1 MRPFGFTT
9 DENLINRA
17 LKLLVRKD
25 KFKVFGLAAVQIV
38 LSVLDLIGILLVGV
52 ISLLATN
59 NELVTANT
67 GSVHFVLN
75 SLGLQKYSV
84 ASVIQ
89 ILGII
94 SVLMLTMRTLF
105 SVLIAKKTFS
115 FLAKKSETIS
125 ENLAKNVFSQDILTL
140 RKVSSQELAYA
151 ITTGVEKATVGI
163 IGTSVNLMA
172 DFAVVMI
179 LFAGLSFVNL
189 PIAISV
195 ALYFSIIGFSIHRK
209 SSKRARA
216 ISSQMTSL
224 NILCSEKIVEAI
236 SNFRDLVVRNNQ
248 NFYLDIVRENRRL
261 ASNFNG
267 QMAFVTYVG
276 KYIIESS
283 IVIGSFLLSLVLF
296 QIANPEDAIATL
308 SVFLVASYRI
318 APSVLRLQ
326 QGLLQIAYCS
336 GLSKVTL
343 VLHEQLT
350 KNQEKLTT
358 LESISPGNESEF
370 IPTIQLKNLDFS
382 YGGEGV
388 DDNNFRIL
396 IPNLHIE
403 PGEFVAVVGPSGAGK
418 STLVDIILGL
428 IPVTAGSILISGKP
442 PLDVYRR
449 YPGLVGYVPQ
459 DVVIINGTLAE
470 NIRLGFPRSK
480 DSELELNAAISKSRL
495 ETLVSTLDLGTETD
509 VGEWG
514 QYLSGGQRQRLGLA
528 RSFYTKPKLLVLDE
542 ATSSLDAETENLLVS
557 DILNLRGKSTLV
569 VIAHRLATVRFA
581 DKVIYMEDGKV
592 LKSGTF
598 EEVRQAIPNFDNQAR
613 LLGL

>member
-9 DENLINRA
+9 GENIIKRA
-17 LKLLVRKD
+17 LKLLIQRD
-25 KFKVFGLAAVQIV
+25 KLKVFGLASVQII

-59 NELVTANT
+59 NELVAAET
-67 GSVHFVLN
+67 GSVHFILTL
-75 SLGLQKYSV
+75 LGIQKYNLV
-84 ASVIQ
+84 FVIQ
-89 ILGII
+89 ILGMI
-94 SVLMLTMRTLF
+94 SVLMLTMRTFF

-125 ENLAKNVFSQDILTL
+125 ENLAKNVFSQDIISLK
-140 RKVSSQELAYA
+140 KVSSQELAYA
-151 ITTGVEKATVGI
+151 ITTGVEKATLGI

-172 DFAVVMI
+172 DFAVVII
-179 LFAGLSFVNL
+179 LFVGLSFVNL

-195 ALYFSIIGFSIHRK
+195 AFYFSIIGVVIHSK

-216 ISSQMTSL
+216 ISSEMTSL
-224 NILCSEKIVEAI
+224 NILCSEKIVDAI

-248 NFYLDIVRENRRL
+248 GYYLDIVRENRRL

-267 QMAFVTYVG
+267 QMAFVPYVG

-343 VLHEQLT
+343 ELHEQLT
-350 KNQEKLTT
+350 INEEILTAF
-358 LESISPGNESEF
+358 ENISPGSESEF
-370 IPTIQLKNLDFS
+370 IPTIQVKNLDFS
-382 YGGEGV
+382 YGGERE
-388 DDNNFRIL
+388 DEENFRIL
-396 IPNLHIE
+396 IPNLQIE

-428 IPVTAGSILISGKP
+428 IPVADGSILISGKP
-442 PLDVYRR
+442 PLEVYRL

-459 DVVIINGTLAE
+459 DVVIVNGTLAE
-470 NIRLGFPRSK
+470 NIRLGFPRAK
-480 DSELELNAAISKSRL
+480 DLELELKAAISKSRL
-495 ETLVSTLDLGTETD
+495 ETLVSTLDLGAESD

-528 RSFYTKPKLLVLDE
+528 RSFYTHPKLLVLDE

-557 DILNLRGKSTLV
+557 DILNLRGKTTLV

-581 DKVIYMEDGKV
+581 DKVIYMENGKV

-598 EEVRQAIPNFDNQAR
+598 EEVRKAIPNFDNQAR

>member
-1 MRPFGFTT
+1 MRPFGFTA

-267 QMAFVTYVG
+267 QMAFVPYVG

>member
-1 MRPFGFTT
+1 
-9 DENLINRA
+9 
-17 LKLLVRKD
+17 
-25 KFKVFGLAAVQIV
+25 
-38 LSVLDLIGILLVGV
+38 
-52 ISLLATN
+52 
-59 NELVTANT
+59 
-67 GSVHFVLN
+67 
-75 SLGLQKYSV
+75 
-84 ASVIQ
+84 
-89 ILGII
+89 
-94 SVLMLTMRTLF
+94 
-105 SVLIAKKTFS
+105 
-115 FLAKKSETIS
+115 
-125 ENLAKNVFSQDILTL
+125 
-140 RKVSSQELAYA
+140 
-151 ITTGVEKATVGI
+151 
-163 IGTSVNLMA
+163 
-172 DFAVVMI
+172 
-179 LFAGLSFVNL
+179 
-189 PIAISV
+189 
-195 ALYFSIIGFSIHRK
+195 
-209 SSKRARA
+209 
-216 ISSQMTSL
+216 
-224 NILCSEKIVEAI
+224 
-236 SNFRDLVVRNNQ
+236 
-248 NFYLDIVRENRRL
+248 
-261 ASNFNG
+261 
-267 QMAFVTYVG
+267 
-276 KYIIESS
+276 
-283 IVIGSFLLSLVLF
+283 VLF

-350 KNQEKLTT
+350 KNQETLAT

-370 IPTIQLKNLDFS
+370 IPAIQLKNLDFS

-442 PLDVYRR
+442 PLEVYRR

-495 ETLVSTLDLGTETD
+495 ETLVSTLVLGTETD

>member
-1 MRPFGFTT
+1 MRPFGFTV

-17 LKLLVRKD
+17 LKLLLRKD
-25 KFKVFGLAAVQIV
+25 KFKVFGLASIQIV

-52 ISLLATN
+52 ISLLVTN
-59 NELVTANT
+59 NESVTADT
-67 GSVHFVLN
+67 GSVYFVLN
-75 SLGLQKYSV
+75 LLGIQKYSV

-105 SVLIAKKTFS
+105 SVLITKKTFS

-125 ENLAKNVFSQDILTL
+125 ENLAKIVFSQDILTL
-140 RKVSSQELAYA
+140 KKVSSQELAYA

-189 PIAISV
+189 LIAISA
-195 ALYFSIIGFSIHRK
+195 ALYFLIIGFSIHRK

-224 NILCSEKIVEAI
+224 NILCSEKIVDAI

-248 NFYLDIVRENRRL
+248 SYYLDTVRENRRL
-261 ASNFNG
+261 ASNFNSR
-267 QMAFVTYVG
+267 MAFVPYVG

-343 VLHEQLT
+343 ELHEQLT
-350 KNQEKLTT
+350 KNQETLAT
-358 LESISPGNESEF
+358 LESISAGNESEF

-396 IPNLHIE
+396 IPNLQIE

-428 IPVTAGSILISGKP
+428 IPVADGSILISGKP
-442 PLDVYRR
+442 PLEVYRL

-459 DVVIINGTLAE
+459 DVVIVNGTLAE
-470 NIRLGFPRSK
+470 NIRLGFPRAE
-480 DSELELNAAISKSRL
+480 DSELELKAAISKSRL

-509 VGEWG
+509 VGERG

-528 RSFYTKPKLLVLDE
+528 RSFYTHPKLLVLDE
-542 ATSSLDAETENLLVS
+542 ATSSLDAETENQLVS
-557 DILNLRGKSTLV
+557 DILKLRGKSTLV

-581 DKVIYMEDGKV
+581 DKVIYMENGKV

-598 EEVRQAIPNFDNQAR
+598 EEVRKASPNFDNQAR

>member
-25 KFKVFGLAAVQIV
+25 KLKVFGLASVQIV

-267 QMAFVTYVG
+267 QMAFVPYVG

>member
-1 MRPFGFTT
+1 MRPFGFTA

-67 GSVHFVLN
+67 GSVYFVLN
-75 SLGLQKYSV
+75 LLGIQKYSV

-224 NILCSEKIVEAI
+224 NILCSEKIVDAI

-248 NFYLDIVRENRRL
+248 SYYLDIVRENRRL

-267 QMAFVTYVG
+267 QMAFVPYVG

-343 VLHEQLT
+343 ELHEQLT
-350 KNQEKLTT
+350 KNQETLAT
-358 LESISPGNESEF
+358 LESISAGNENEF

-382 YGGEGV
+382 YGGGGV

-396 IPNLHIE
+396 IPNLQIE

-418 STLVDIILGL
+418 STLVDVILGL
-428 IPVTAGSILISGKP
+428 IPVADGSILISGKP
-442 PLDVYRR
+442 PLEVYRL

-459 DVVIINGTLAE
+459 DVVIVNGTFAE
-470 NIRLGFPRSK
+470 NIRLGFLRAK
-480 DSELELNAAISKSRL
+480 DSELELKAAISKSRL

-528 RSFYTKPKLLVLDE
+528 RSFYTNPKLLVLDE
-542 ATSSLDAETENLLVS
+542 ATSSLDAETENQLVS

-581 DKVIYMEDGKV
+581 DKVIYMENGKV

-598 EEVRQAIPNFDNQAR
+598 EEVRKAIPNFDNQAR

>member
-1 MRPFGFTT
+1 MRPFGFTA

-25 KFKVFGLAAVQIV
+25 KLQVFGLASVQIV

-224 NILCSEKIVEAI
+224 NILCSEKIVDAI

-248 NFYLDIVRENRRL
+248 NYYLDIVRENRRL

-267 QMAFVTYVG
+267 QMAFVPYVG

-350 KNQEKLTT
+350 KNQETLAT

-382 YGGEGV
+382 YGGDGV

-428 IPVTAGSILISGKP
+428 IPVIGGSILISGKP
-442 PLDVYRR
+442 PLEVYRR

>member
-1 MRPFGFTT
+1 MRPFGFTA
-9 DENLINRA
+9 DQNLINRA

-25 KFKVFGLAAVQIV
+25 KLKVFGLASVQIV

-84 ASVIQ
+84 ASIIQ

-195 ALYFSIIGFSIHRK
+195 ALYFLIIGFSIHRK

-224 NILCSEKIVEAI
+224 NILCSEKIVDAI

-248 NFYLDIVRENRRL
+248 NYYLDIVRENRRL

-267 QMAFVTYVG
+267 QMAFVPYVG

-343 VLHEQLT
+343 ELHEQLT
-350 KNQEKLTT
+350 KNQETLAT

-388 DDNNFRIL
+388 DDNRFRIL

-428 IPVTAGSILISGKP
+428 IPVAAGSILISGNP
-442 PLDVYRR
+442 PLEVYRR

>member
-1 MRPFGFTT
+1 MKPFGFTA

-25 KFKVFGLAAVQIV
+25 KLKVFGLASVQIV

-105 SVLIAKKTFS
+105 SVLVAKKTFS

-224 NILCSEKIVEAI
+224 NILCSEKIVDAI

-248 NFYLDIVRENRRL
+248 NYYLDIVRENRRL

-267 QMAFVTYVG
+267 QMAFVPYVG

-350 KNQEKLTT
+350 KNQETLAT

-370 IPTIQLKNLDFS
+370 IPAIQLKNLDFS

-442 PLDVYRR
+442 PLEVYRR

-495 ETLVSTLDLGTETD
+495 ETLVSTLVLGTETD